1 MAGGMSV
8 ETAASE
14 GVREGT
20 ALANNDVSTLE
31 RDPFD
36 VRRANFS
43 DEISFFAPGLK
54 RFSTAEFEQ
63 KMPRAFLPISL
74 TGSACALKCDHCD
87 TRILDPMIAL
97 NQREGLFAL
106 CSRLHDTGTQ
116 GVLISGGS
124 LRDGTVPLM
133 KHMDDIARV
142 RSDLGMRVL
151 VHTGVVKEP
160 VAVALKEVGVEGVML
175 DIIGDDAT
183 IRDVYHLNLTT
194 ADFDQSLAVLSE
206 NGHSIRP
213 HIILGLNWGKF
224 SGEYGALEM
233 ISRYPV
239 HALVLVILTPLT
251 GTPMQGIDPP
261 SVEEIEAFF
270 GAARRAMPDTLIM
283 LGCAR
288 PAGEHKALV
297 DRAAIDCGLNG
308 IAYPAEGIVE
318 YARSRNL
325 SFKFHEHACSCGC

>member
-1 MAGGMSV
+1 MTVA
-8 ETAASE
+8 
-14 GVREGT
+14 
-20 ALANNDVSTLE
+20 TLE
-31 RDPFD
+31 QDPFE
-36 VRRANFS
+36 VRRANFT

-54 RFSTAEFEQ
+54 RYSTAEFEQ
-63 KMPRAFLPISL
+63 KVPRAFLPISL

-97 NQREGLFAL
+97 DLREGLFAL
-106 CSRLHDTGTQ
+106 CSRLHDTGTE

-124 LRDGTVPLM
+124 MYDGAVPLM

-142 RSDLGMRVL
+142 RSELGMRVM

-160 VAVALKEVGVEGVML
+160 VAIALKEVGVEGVML
-175 DIIGDDAT
+175 DIIGDNAT
-183 IRDVYHLNLTT
+183 IKDVYHLDLTT
-194 ADFDQSLAVLSE
+194 EDFDRSLEVLIE

-213 HIILGLNWGKF
+213 HIILGLNWGKI

-233 ISRYPV
+233 ISKYPV
-239 HALVLVILTPLT
+239 HALVLVILMPLT
-251 GTPMQGIDPP
+251 GTPMQDVDPP
-261 SVEEIEAFF
+261 PPDEIETFF
-270 GAARRAMPDTLIM
+270 RAARLAMPDTLIM

-288 PAGEHKALV
+288 PAGEHKKLV

-308 IAYPAEGIVE
+308 IAFPAEGIVE
-318 YARSRNL
+318 YARSRDL